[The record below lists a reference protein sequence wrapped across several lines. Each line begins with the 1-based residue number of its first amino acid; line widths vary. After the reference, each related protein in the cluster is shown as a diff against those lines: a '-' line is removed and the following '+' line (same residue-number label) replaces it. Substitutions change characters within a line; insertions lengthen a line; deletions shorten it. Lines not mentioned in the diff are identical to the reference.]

1 MKFNLQILAPV
12 KLRAYAVR
20 FPRTVNDTIKDLLLE
35 AAYPPE
41 NPQERRTEAPY

>member
-1 MKFNLQILAPV
+1 LTFVPALHPGEVFAHAI
-12 KLRAYAVR
+12 R

-41 NPQERRTEAPY
+41 NPRERRTEAPH